1 MPFRS
6 YFRYLS
12 YLFVVV
18 GFSFSNAGT
27 YDDLFSAIRIDDA
40 GTVKAVFQRG
50 FDPNTRDPKGV
61 PALSWAVQMDS
72 PRSAAV
78 IAGQPGLDV
87 DAINPAG
94 ETALMLAALK
104 GDLALCQRLLERGA
118 AVNRPGWT
126 PLHYAASGGEVKVV
140 ALLLERGAA
149 IDAESPNQ
157 TTPLMMAARYG
168 GEAGLD
174 RLLASGADATRR
186 NALGLRAV
194 DFARMSGRERSEE
207 RRVGKE
213 CA

>member
-1 MPFRS
+1 MSFRI
-6 YFRYLS
+6 YLRCAF
-12 YLFVVV
+12 YLFVGIGV
-18 GFSFSNAGT
+18 SFANAGA
-27 YDDLFSAIRIDDA
+27 YEDLFSAIRIDDA
-40 GTVKAVFQRG
+40 GTVTALFKRG

-72 PRSAAV
+72 PKAAAV
-78 IAGQPGLDV
+78 IAEQAGLDV

-104 GDLALCQRLLERGA
+104 GDLALCLRLLDRGA
-118 AVNRPGWT
+118 AVNRTGWT
-126 PLHYAASGGEVKVV
+126 PLHYAASGADAKVV
-140 ALLLERGAA
+140 ALLLERGAG

-168 GEAGLD
+168 SEAGLD

-194 DFARMSGRERSEE
+194 DFARMSGREFML
-207 RRVGKE
+207 KKL
-213 CA
+213 APTPP